1 MLIIGCK
8 FYANFTVI
16 IFEEVGKTSFMV
28 LSKYLNTGY
37 EVLFV
42 SLTVPILAQTIKF
55 TLHLL
60 FDKKIDLR
68 LFTTTGGMPS
78 AQSASVVGLSTAV
91 GLIRGFNSIEFA
103 IALGYALV
111 VMYDAAGVRRA
122 AGKQAACLN
131 RILDDFYKHEI
142 QLIGGKL
149 KELLGHTPLQV
160 FWGAILGVVYA
171 YYMHFFVFLKG

>member
-1 MLIIGCK
+1 MD
-8 FYANFTVI
+8 F
-16 IFEEVGKTSFMV
+16 
-28 LSKYLNTGY
+28 SKYLNTGY
-37 EVLFV
+37 EVLII
-42 SLTVPILAQTIKF
+42 SLTAPVIAQTIKF

-78 AQSASVVGLSTAV
+78 AHSACVVGLSTAV
-91 GLIRGFNSIEFA
+91 GLIRGFDSIEFA
-103 IALGYALV
+103 IALGNALV

-131 RILDDFYKHEI
+131 RILEDFYKHEI
-142 QLIGGKL
+142 QEIGGKL

-160 FWGAILGVVYA
+160 LWGAVLGAIYA
-171 YYMHFFVFLKG
+171 YYMHLYVFIKG